1 MEGRAVY
8 GVQIVFH
15 CVGKE
20 GPPELVGHGSPFLP
34 YTHLRRADDCMDCT
48 IFVRQGRGCFSS
60 APLALFQRICHPV
73 QGGGVV
79 LIQQVGV
86 DLDRGGGGGVAQGLA
101 DVEQGAP
108 WAEAT
113 VAKVW
118 RRP

>member
-1 MEGRAVY
+1 MIAW
-8 GVQIVFH
+8 IV
-15 CVGKE
+15 
-20 GPPELVGHGSPFLP
+20 PFF
-34 YTHLRRADDCMDCT
+34 AEK
-48 IFVRQGRGCFSS
+48 RQGRGCFSS

-86 DLDRGGGGGVAQGLA
+86 DTLPVVAGVEWPRALPMSNR
-101 DVEQGAP
+101 GAP

-118 RRP
+118 RRPWRVIVGQVVAAWMKRVKARDTALGE